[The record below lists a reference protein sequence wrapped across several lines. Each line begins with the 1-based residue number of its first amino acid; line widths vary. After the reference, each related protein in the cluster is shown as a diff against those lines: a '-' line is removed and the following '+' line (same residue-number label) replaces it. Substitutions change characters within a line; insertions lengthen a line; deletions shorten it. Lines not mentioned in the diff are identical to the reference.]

1 MLKSIK
7 IMLQSLEEEGIV
19 YCHWKSNEHLAAAL
33 EGDTDLDVLFDFE
46 QRSKLDVVL
55 NKCGLKRFL
64 TVSKMHYNGIEDYIG
79 FDEETAKIWH
89 LHTHHRMTLG
99 EKNLKG
105 YTITPWVKELLTHRR
120 KDKLGIWCSDY
131 ADELVL
137 LCVRMAMKLR
147 LRDCFK
153 NVSKGDLREYNW
165 AKQHTK
171 RDNVVTSSQRLLSEE
186 GSNEIVRLFDNGFEK
201 KGDLRRLHRILLNDL
216 RCFTGNTRLQSN
228 WKRHKREL
236 FWLIGGIH
244 RRLSVNQ
251 ETPTRRF
258 SPSGGLAVSIIGCDG
273 AGKSTTLKYIYKEF
287 KKKIDVAVVYFG
299 SGDGSSSLLRL
310 PMRIVA
316 KRVNK
321 SKGASKQSTNHKDK
335 KKGVLG
341 RFAKILWAIAL
352 ASEKKSK
359 LRKMT
364 TMRNNGLLVL
374 TDRYPQTAF
383 PGINDGPLLSDY
395 KHGLMGYISRWE
407 WRIYEMANKNKPDL
421 AIKLMVPSEMA
432 LTRKPDMSLEKI
444 EEKRR
449 IVTAL
454 DIAETTIE
462 VDTTKPFE
470 VTRSEAMKAI
480 WERI

>member
-1 MLKSIK
+1 MLRSISS
-7 IMLQSLEEEGIV
+7 MLQSLEAEGIV
-19 YCHWKSNEHLAAAL
+19 YCHWKSNEHLAPAL
-33 EGDTDLDVLFDFE
+33 EGDTDLDILFDYE

-55 NKCGLKRFL
+55 NTCGLKRFL

-79 FDEETAKIWH
+79 FDEETARIWH
-89 LHTHHRMTLG
+89 LHTHYRMTLG

-105 YTITPWVKELLTHRR
+105 YTITPWAKQLLAHRR
-120 KDKLGIWCSDY
+120 KDELGIWCSDY

-147 LRDCFK
+147 LRDSFK
-153 NVSKGDLREYNW
+153 NVSKSDLREFNW
-165 AKQHTK
+165 AKERTN
-171 RDNVVTSSQRLLSEE
+171 RDLVLLSSQRLLSKD
-186 GSNEIVRLFDNGFEK
+186 GANEIVRLFDNGFEK
-201 KGDLRRLHRILLNDL
+201 KRDLKHLHRILLKDFK
-216 RCFTGNTRLQSN
+216 CFTGNTQLQSN

-251 ETPTRRF
+251 KTPTRRV

-287 KKKIDVAVVYFG
+287 RKKIDVAVVYFG

-310 PMRIVA
+310 PMRFVA
-316 KRVNK
+316 KLINK
-321 SKGASKQSTNHKDK
+321 SKGTSKESMNHKAK
-335 KKGVLG
+335 KKGFLS

-359 LRKMT
+359 LRQMT

-395 KHGLMGYISRWE
+395 KHGLMGCISRWE
-407 WRIYEMANKNKPDL
+407 RRIYEMANKNKPDL
-421 AIKLMVPSEMA
+421 VIKLMVPSEVA
-432 LTRKPDMSLEKI
+432 LSRKPDMSYETI

-454 DIAETTIE
+454 DISEATVV

-470 VTRSEAMKAI
+470 ITRSEAMKAI
-480 WERI
+480 WARI